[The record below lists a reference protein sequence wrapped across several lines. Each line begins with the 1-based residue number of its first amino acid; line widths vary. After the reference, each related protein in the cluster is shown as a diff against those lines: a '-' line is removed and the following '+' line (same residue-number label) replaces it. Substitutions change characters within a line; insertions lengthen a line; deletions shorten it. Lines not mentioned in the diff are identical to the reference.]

1 MQYPAVSNIFV
12 KCVAVDAFCMQ
23 SKRMTKQTSL
33 AEPPRG
39 TRSAYVTE
47 LLRDMITRG
56 DIESGSRV
64 NERVLVEQL
73 NISRTPLREAFKILE
88 REGLISIQPN
98 VGATVVVFTMD
109 DVEASIEVLIG
120 LETIG
125 AERAATRATQDQIDE
140 VVDLHTRMVAAH
152 EAEDLMSYFHLNQ
165 NIHQKIID
173 AAHNAALSRVYAA
186 ECARIRR
193 FRFAGN
199 RDQTRWAR
207 AVREHE
213 QIVDAFARREGPLLR
228 ELLRA
233 HHIAGWEKA
242 RRALESDAEPTAS

>member
-1 MQYPAVSNIFV
+1 
-12 KCVAVDAFCMQ
+12 MQ
-23 SKRMTKQTSL
+23 SKSMTKQMRPT
-33 AEPPRG
+33 EPPRG

-56 DIESGSRV
+56 DLESGSRV

-98 VGATVVVFTMD
+98 VGATVVAFTMD

-125 AERAATRATQDQIDE
+125 AERAAERATQAEIE
-140 VVDLHTRMVAAH
+140 TVGELHNRMVAAF
-152 EAEDLMSYFHLNQ
+152 EDADLMSYFHLNQ
-165 NIHQKIID
+165 EIHQHIID
-173 AAHNAALSRVYAA
+173 AAHNPALSRVYAA

-199 RDQTRWAR
+199 RDRDRWAR

-213 QIVDAFARREGPLLR
+213 QIAEAFARREGPLLR

-233 HHIAGWEKA
+233 HHIAGWQKA
-242 RRALESDAEPTAS
+242 RRALEDDRGAGENTKAAL

>member
-1 MQYPAVSNIFV
+1 
-12 KCVAVDAFCMQ
+12 MQ
-23 SKRMTKQTSL
+23 SKSMTKQTSPT
-33 AEPPRG
+33 EPPRG

-56 DIESGSRV
+56 DLESGSRV

-98 VGATVVVFTMD
+98 VGATVVAFTMD

-125 AERAATRATQDQIDE
+125 AERAAERATQDEIDKVAE
-140 VVDLHTRMVAAH
+140 LHARMVAAF
-152 EAEDLMSYFHLNQ
+152 EDSDLMSYFHLNQ
-165 NIHQKIID
+165 EIHQNIID
-173 AAHNAALSRVYAA
+173 AAHNPALSRVYAA

-199 RDQTRWAR
+199 RDRSRWER

-213 QIVDAFARREGPLLR
+213 QIAEAFARREGPLLR

-233 HHIAGWEKA
+233 HHIAGWQKA
-242 RRALESDAEPTAS
+242 RRALEDDRGAEDKAGSSS